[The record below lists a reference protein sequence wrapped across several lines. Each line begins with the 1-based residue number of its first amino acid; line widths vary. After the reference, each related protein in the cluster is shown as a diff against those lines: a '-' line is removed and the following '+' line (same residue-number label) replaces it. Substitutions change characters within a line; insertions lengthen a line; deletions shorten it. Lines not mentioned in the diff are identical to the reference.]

1 MSRVA
6 DGEREQRPEPSL
18 VYVIGRVSQ
27 GIRRELRERLSSC
40 ELSVADVTTL
50 SVLRGRA
57 CLSNAQLARRALITP
72 QSMLEVL
79 ASLERRGLVLRRADP
94 ANARIMRAE
103 LTASGRRSLARAD
116 AVIAELEDE
125 LLAPIAPQRREIVHR
140 SLLSAMEELSR
151 SFRAAGGVRRSPSAP
166 ADGPRRGS
174 PGARSRRASGR
185 G

>member
-1 MSRVA
+1 VSRGA
-6 DGEREQRPEPSL
+6 DGGGEQRPEPSL

-27 GIRRELRERLSSC
+27 GIRRELRERLSPA

-72 QSMLEVL
+72 QSMIEVL
-79 ASLERRGLVLRRADP
+79 ASLERRGLVRRRADP

-103 LTASGRRSLARAD
+103 LTASGRRVLGRVD

-125 LLAPIAPQRREIVHR
+125 LLAGIAPPRREIAHDA
-140 SLLSAMEELSR
+140 LLSAMDQLSR
-151 SFRAAGGVRRSPSAP
+151 KERLPK
-166 ADGPRRGS
+166 
-174 PGARSRRASGR
+174 
-185 G
+185 

>member
-1 MSRVA
+1 VSRVA

-79 ASLERRGLVLRRADP
+79 ASLEQRGLVRRRADP

-103 LTASGRRSLARAD
+103 LTASGRRVLARAD

-125 LLAPIAPQRREIVHR
+125 LLAGVAPQRRETVRR
-140 SLLSAMEELSR
+140 SLLLVMDALP
-151 SFRAAGGVRRSPSAP
+151 RAHERRS
-166 ADGPRRGS
+166 R
-174 PGARSRRASGR
+174 
-185 G
+185 

>member
-1 MSRVA
+1 VSRVA

-72 QSMLEVL
+72 QSMIEVL
-79 ASLERRGLVLRRADP
+79 ASLEQRGLVRRRDDP
-94 ANARIMRAE
+94 ANARIMRAA
-103 LTASGRRSLARAD
+103 LTSSGRRVLARAD
-116 AVIAELEDE
+116 AVIAALEDE
-125 LLAPIAPQRREIVHR
+125 LLAPVAPQRRELVHR
-140 SLLSAMEELSR
+140 CLVSVMDELSR
-151 SFRAAGGVRRSPSAP
+151 AHERRSK
-166 ADGPRRGS
+166 
-174 PGARSRRASGR
+174 
-185 G
+185 